1 MFTLPERVWPHR
13 GAVIVVRRHD
23 AYAVWTWLALAGLTG
38 AMVLAMVGMPGV
50 DLHGPLH
57 YVGIMDPLCGATR
70 SFYLTLHGRLGDA
83 VRYNPA
89 GPLFVV
95 AAVVAL
101 CRAVLGHTT
110 RRWVHVR
117 IPRRFAIAVG
127 VIAIVALEVNQQ
139 SHAALLMAPWSP
151 A

>member
-1 MFTLPERVWPHR
+1 MFTLPERLWLHR

-23 AYAVWTWLALAGLTG
+23 AYAVWTWLALARLTG
-38 AMVLAMVGMPGV
+38 ASFSPTVS
-50 DLHGPLH
+50 LHGPLH

-101 CRAVLGHTT
+101 SRAVLGHTT
-110 RRWVHVR
+110 RRWVHGR

-127 VIAIVALEVNQQ
+127 VVAIVGLEVNQQ
-139 SHAALLMAPWSP
+139 SHAALLMAPWSG